1 MGAHGSAWRL
11 SSSRRRG
18 RPRVLQL
25 LPANQETITRYRL
38 RLEREP
44 APPYE
49 KPVLC
54 ERPAAAAR
62 LASKLVGD
70 VDREIMGALFLDGR
84 NRAVGHTIAYVGGL
98 SRVTV
103 EPRGLLVPALLGNAA
118 GIVAFHNHPS
128 GDLSPSAEDLA
139 FTRRLSEAAELLG
152 VSLLDH
158 LIIGEPGRFVSL
170 RGRGALPGIE
180 SS

>member
-18 RPRVLQL
+18 RLRGLEL
-25 LPANQETITRYRL
+25 LPGGQETILRYRL

-62 LASKLVGD
+62 LASKLVAD
-70 VDREIMGALFLDGR
+70 VDREVMGALYLDSR
-84 NRAVGHTIAYVGGL
+84 NRAVGHTIAYVGLL
-98 SRVTV
+98 SRVSV

-118 GIVAFHNHPS
+118 GLIAFHNHPS

-139 FTRRLSEAAELLG
+139 FTGRLSEAAELLG

-158 LIIGEPGRFVSL
+158 LIVGEPGRWVSL
-170 RGRGALPGIE
+170 KSRGAFPSTE